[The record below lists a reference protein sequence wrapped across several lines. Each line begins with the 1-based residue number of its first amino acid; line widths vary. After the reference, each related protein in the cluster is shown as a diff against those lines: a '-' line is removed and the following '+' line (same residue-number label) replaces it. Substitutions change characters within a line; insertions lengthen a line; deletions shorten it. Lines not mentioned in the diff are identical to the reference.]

1 MLRAAIRTGEAIY
14 ERQVTWEKADL
25 YLLGI
30 PWEGGISFR
39 SGTAHAPRL
48 IQAVSTHIDH
58 YSPDCEALEN
68 AQIYLEHLPL
78 EALPP
83 AEDRDALYEA
93 QVLHPVMDWVREVL
107 RTGKPFGV
115 IGGDHSVPI
124 GVHRVLSQERPGY
137 ALLHLDAHADLR
149 PSYQGMRYSHA
160 TVLYHASQERGINRL
175 LAVGV
180 RDWDRSEVEYARLHY
195 PRIQVYEMRRLF
207 RTLYQGRP
215 WSEVCSEIV
224 SLLPENVYISLDVDV
239 LEVGYVPNTGTPVPG
254 GLNYEQLSFLLDSI
268 VRSGRKIIGFDL
280 CETGG
285 AEIDAIVSAHL
296 LYRLCGLV
304 LCGGSS

>member
-1 MLRAAIRTGEAIY
+1 
-14 ERQVTWEKADL
+14 
-25 YLLGI
+25 
-30 PWEGGISFR
+30 
-39 SGTAHAPRL
+39 
-48 IQAVSTHIDH
+48 
-58 YSPDCEALEN
+58 
-68 AQIYLEHLPL
+68 
-78 EALPP
+78 
-83 AEDRDALYEA
+83 
-93 QVLHPVMDWVREVL
+93 
-107 RTGKPFGV
+107 
-115 IGGDHSVPI
+115 
-124 GVHRVLSQERPGY
+124 
-137 ALLHLDAHADLR
+137 
-149 PSYQGMRYSHA
+149 
-160 TVLYHASQERGINRL
+160 
-175 LAVGV
+175 
-180 RDWDRSEVEYARLHY
+180 
-195 PRIQVYEMRRLF
+195 MRRLF

-268 VRSGRKIIGFDL
+268 VRSGRKVIAFDL